1 MFKMKKNI
9 KNFLLISVIGDID
22 YIAAKFNS
30 KFITKKLL
38 KKENKNDL
46 LVTNLMKFVEKNKI
60 RITKDM
66 LILVNL
72 GPGSYSSLRIALS
85 VAKGISMAKGLKI
98 YGYKKKNLKEI
109 TLKNI
114 EKLIKKNLLENKL
127 IKPIYLS

>member
-46 LVTNLMKFVEKNKI
+46 LVTNLMKFVKKNKI
-60 RITKDM
+60 RMTKDM
-66 LILVNL
+66 SILVNL
-72 GPGSYSSLRIALS
+72 GPGSYSSLRVALS
-85 VAKGISMAKGLKI
+85 VAKGISIAKGLKI

>member
-1 MFKMKKNI
+1 MKKNI
-9 KNFLLISVIGDID
+9 KNFLLISVSGDID
-22 YIAAKFNS
+22 YIAAKFDS

-46 LVTNLMKFVEKNKI
+46 LVTNLLKFVKKNKI
-60 RITKDM
+60 RMTKDM
-66 LILVNL
+66 SILVNL

-85 VAKGISMAKGLKI
+85 VAKGISIAKGLKI

>member
-1 MFKMKKNI
+1 MKKNI
-9 KNFLLISVIGDID
+9 KNFLLISVSGDID
-22 YIAAKFNS
+22 YIAAKINT

-46 LVTNLMKFVEKNKI
+46 LVTNLMKFVKKNKI
-60 RITKDM
+60 RMTKDM
-66 LILVNL
+66 SILVNL
-72 GPGSYSSLRIALS
+72 GPGSYSSLRVALS
-85 VAKGISMAKGLKI
+85 VAKGISIAKGLKI

>member
-1 MFKMKKNI
+1 MKKNI
-9 KNFLLISVIGDID
+9 KNFLLISVSGDID
-22 YIAAKFNS
+22 YIAAKIDS

-60 RITKDM
+60 RMTKDM

-85 VAKGISMAKGLKI
+85 VAKGISMAKGLKM

>member
-1 MFKMKKNI
+1 MKKNI
-9 KNFLLISVIGDID
+9 KNFLLISVSGDID
-22 YIAAKFNS
+22 YIAAKINT
-30 KFITKKLL
+30 KFIAKKLL

-46 LVTNLMKFVEKNKI
+46 LVTNLMKFVKKNKI
-60 RITKDM
+60 RMTKDM
-66 LILVNL
+66 SILVNL
-72 GPGSYSSLRIALS
+72 GPGSYSSLRVALS
-85 VAKGISMAKGLKI
+85 VAKGISIAKGLKI

>member
-9 KNFLLISVIGDID
+9 KNFLLISVSGDID
-22 YIAAKFNS
+22 YIAAKINT

-46 LVTNLMKFVEKNKI
+46 LVTNLMKFVKKNKI
-60 RITKDM
+60 RMTKDM
-66 LILVNL
+66 SILVNL
-72 GPGSYSSLRIALS
+72 GPGSYSSLRVALS
-85 VAKGISMAKGLKI
+85 VAKGISIAKGLKI

-109 TLKNI
+109 TLKNV

>member
-1 MFKMKKNI
+1 MKKNI
-9 KNFLLISVIGDID
+9 KNFLLISVSGDID
-22 YIAAKFNS
+22 YIAAKINT

-46 LVTNLMKFVEKNKI
+46 LVTNLLKFVKKNKI
-60 RITKDM
+60 RMTKDM
-66 LILVNL
+66 SILVNL
-72 GPGSYSSLRIALS
+72 GPGSYSSLRVALS
-85 VAKGISMAKGLKI
+85 VAKGISIAKNLKI

>member
-1 MFKMKKNI
+1 MKKNI
-9 KNFLLISVIGDID
+9 KNFLLINVSGDID
-22 YIAAKFNS
+22 YIAAKFDS

-46 LVTNLMKFVEKNKI
+46 LVTNLMKFVKKNKI
-60 RITKDM
+60 RMTKDM
-66 LILVNL
+66 SILVNL
-72 GPGSYSSLRIALS
+72 GPGSYSSLRVALS
-85 VAKGISMAKGLKI
+85 VAKGISIAKGLKI

>member
-1 MFKMKKNI
+1 MKKNI
-9 KNFLLISVIGDID
+9 KNFLLISVSGDID
-22 YIAAKFNS
+22 YIAAKINT

-46 LVTNLMKFVEKNKI
+46 LVTNLMKFVKKNKI
-60 RITKDM
+60 RMTKDM
-66 LILVNL
+66 SILVNL
-72 GPGSYSSLRIALS
+72 GPGSYSSLRVALS
-85 VAKGISMAKGLKI
+85 VAKGIGIAKGLKI

>member
-1 MFKMKKNI
+1 MKKNI
-9 KNFLLISVIGDID
+9 KNFLLISVSGDID
-22 YIAAKFNS
+22 YFAAKINT

-46 LVTNLMKFVEKNKI
+46 LVTNLLKFVKKNKI
-60 RITKDM
+60 RMNKDM
-66 LILVNL
+66 SILINL

-85 VAKGISMAKGLKI
+85 VAKGISIAKGSKI

>member
-1 MFKMKKNI
+1 MKKNI
-9 KNFLLISVIGDID
+9 KNFLLINVSGDID
-22 YIAAKFNS
+22 YIAAKFDS
-30 KFITKKLL
+30 KFIIKKLL

-46 LVTNLMKFVEKNKI
+46 LVTNLLKFVKKNKI
-60 RITKDM
+60 RMTKDM
-66 LILVNL
+66 SILVNL

-85 VAKGISMAKGLKI
+85 VAKGISIAKGLKI

-127 IKPIYLS
+127 IKPVYLS

>member
-1 MFKMKKNI
+1 MKKNI
-9 KNFLLISVIGDID
+9 KNFLLISVSGDID
-22 YIAAKFNS
+22 YIAAKINT

-46 LVTNLMKFVEKNKI
+46 LVTNLLKFVKKNKI
-60 RITKDM
+60 RMTKDM
-66 LILVNL
+66 SILVNL

-85 VAKGISMAKGLKI
+85 VAKGISIAKGLKI

>member
-1 MFKMKKNI
+1 MKKNI
-9 KNFLLISVIGDID
+9 KNFLLINVSGDID
-22 YIAAKFNS
+22 YIAAKFDS

-46 LVTNLMKFVEKNKI
+46 LVTNLLKFVKKNKI
-60 RITKDM
+60 RMTKDM
-66 LILVNL
+66 SILVNL

-85 VAKGISMAKGLKI
+85 VAKGISIAKGLKI

>member
-22 YIAAKFNS
+22 YIAAKIDS

-46 LVTNLMKFVEKNKI
+46 LVTNLLKFVKKNKI
-60 RITKDM
+60 RMTKDM
-66 LILVNL
+66 SILVNL

-85 VAKGISMAKGLKI
+85 VAKGISIAKGLKI

>member
-1 MFKMKKNI
+1 MKKNI
-9 KNFLLISVIGDID
+9 KNFLLISVSGDID
-22 YIAAKFNS
+22 YFAAKINT

-46 LVTNLMKFVEKNKI
+46 LVTNLLEFVKKNKI
-60 RITKDM
+60 RMTKDM

-85 VAKGISMAKGLKI
+85 VAKGISIAKGLKI

-114 EKLIKKNLLENKL
+114 EKLINKNLLENKL

>member
-46 LVTNLMKFVEKNKI
+46 LVTDLMKFVKKNKI
-60 RITKDM
+60 RMTKDM
-66 LILVNL
+66 SILVNL
-72 GPGSYSSLRIALS
+72 GPGSYSSLRVALS
-85 VAKGISMAKGLKI
+85 VAKGISIAKNLKI

>member
-1 MFKMKKNI
+1 MKKNI
-9 KNFLLISVIGDID
+9 KNFLLISVSGDID
-22 YIAAKFNS
+22 YIAAKINT

-60 RITKDM
+60 RMTKDM

-85 VAKGISMAKGLKI
+85 VAKGISMAKGLKM

>member
-1 MFKMKKNI
+1 MKKNI
-9 KNFLLISVIGDID
+9 KNFLLISVSGDID
-22 YIAAKFNS
+22 YIAAKINT

-60 RITKDM
+60 RMTKDM

-127 IKPIYLS
+127 IKPVYLS

>member
-1 MFKMKKNI
+1 MKKNI
-9 KNFLLISVIGDID
+9 KNFLLINVSGDID
-22 YIAAKFNS
+22 YIAVKFNS
-30 KFITKKLL
+30 KFIIKKLL

-46 LVTNLMKFVEKNKI
+46 LVRNLLKFVKKNKI

-66 LILVNL
+66 SILVNL

-85 VAKGISMAKGLKI
+85 VAKGISIAKGSKI
-98 YGYKKKNLKEI
+98 YGFKKKDLKEI
-109 TLKNI
+109 TLKNV

>member
-1 MFKMKKNI
+1 MKKNI
-9 KNFLLISVIGDID
+9 KNFLLISVSGDID
-22 YIAAKFNS
+22 YIAAKINT

-46 LVTNLMKFVEKNKI
+46 LVTNLMKFVKKNKI
-60 RITKDM
+60 RMTKDM
-66 LILVNL
+66 SILVNL

-85 VAKGISMAKGLKI
+85 VAKGISIAKGLKI

>member
-1 MFKMKKNI
+1 MKKNI
-9 KNFLLISVIGDID
+9 KNFLLISVSGDID
-22 YIAAKFNS
+22 YIAAKINT

-46 LVTNLMKFVEKNKI
+46 LVTNLMKFVKKNKI
-60 RITKDM
+60 RVSKDM
-66 LILVNL
+66 SILINL

>member
-1 MFKMKKNI
+1 MKKNI
-9 KNFLLISVIGDID
+9 KNFLLISVSGDID
-22 YIAAKFNS
+22 YIAAKINT

-46 LVTNLMKFVEKNKI
+46 LVTNLLKFVKKNKI
-60 RITKDM
+60 KMTKDM
-66 LILVNL
+66 SILVNL
-72 GPGSYSSLRIALS
+72 GPGSYSSLRVALS
-85 VAKGISMAKGLKI
+85 VAKGISIAKGLKI

>member
-1 MFKMKKNI
+1 MKKNI

-46 LVTNLMKFVEKNKI
+46 LVTNLMKFVKKNKI
-60 RITKDM
+60 RMTKDM
-66 LILVNL
+66 SILVNL
-72 GPGSYSSLRIALS
+72 GPGSYSSLRVALS
-85 VAKGISMAKGLKI
+85 VAKGISIAKGLKI

>member
-1 MFKMKKNI
+1 MKKNI
-9 KNFLLISVIGDID
+9 KNFLLISVSGDID
-22 YIAAKFNS
+22 YIAAKINT

-60 RITKDM
+60 RMTKDM

>member
-1 MFKMKKNI
+1 MKKNI
-9 KNFLLISVIGDID
+9 KNFLLISVSGDID
-22 YIAAKFNS
+22 YIAAKIDS

-46 LVTNLMKFVEKNKI
+46 LVTNLLEFVKKNKI
-60 RITKDM
+60 RMTKDM

-85 VAKGISMAKGLKI
+85 VAKGISIAKGLKI

>member
-1 MFKMKKNI
+1 MKKNI
-9 KNFLLISVIGDID
+9 KNFLLISVSGDID
-22 YIAAKFNS
+22 YIAAKINT

-46 LVTNLMKFVEKNKI
+46 LVTNLMKFVKKNKI
-60 RITKDM
+60 RMTKDM
-66 LILVNL
+66 SILVNL
-72 GPGSYSSLRIALS
+72 GTGSYSSLRVALS
-85 VAKGISMAKGLKI
+85 VAKGISIAKGLKI

>member
-1 MFKMKKNI
+1 MKKNI
-9 KNFLLISVIGDID
+9 KNFLLISVSGDID
-22 YIAAKFNS
+22 YIAAKIDS

-46 LVTNLMKFVEKNKI
+46 LVTNLLKFVKKNKI
-60 RITKDM
+60 RMTKDM
-66 LILVNL
+66 SILVNL

-85 VAKGISMAKGLKI
+85 VAKGISIAKGLKI

>member
-1 MFKMKKNI
+1 MKKNI
-9 KNFLLISVIGDID
+9 KNFLLISVSGDID
-22 YIAAKFNS
+22 YIAAKIDS

-46 LVTNLMKFVEKNKI
+46 LVTNLLKFVKKNKI
-60 RITKDM
+60 RMTKDM
-66 LILVNL
+66 SILVNL

-85 VAKGISMAKGLKI
+85 VAKGISIAKGLKI

-114 EKLIKKNLLENKL
+114 LENKL

>member
-46 LVTNLMKFVEKNKI
+46 LVTNLLKFVKKNKI
-60 RITKDM
+60 KMTKDM
-66 LILVNL
+66 SILVNL
-72 GPGSYSSLRIALS
+72 GPGSYSSLRVALS
-85 VAKGISMAKGLKI
+85 VAKGIGIAKGLKI
-98 YGYKKKNLKEI
+98 YGYKKKKFERNY
-109 TLKNI
+109 
-114 EKLIKKNLLENKL
+114 
-127 IKPIYLS
+127 P

>member
-1 MFKMKKNI
+1 MRKLFI
-9 KNFLLISVIGDID
+9 ILLTI
-22 YIAAKFNS
+22 YFFNTS
-30 KFITKKLL
+30 LHAYSSDPKEFVTELVNEAINKLSDKRL
-38 KKENKNDL
+38 TEEDK
-46 LVTNLMKFVEKNKI
+46 MKFVEKIKI
-60 RITKDM
+60 RMTIDL

>member
-1 MFKMKKNI
+1 MKKNI
-9 KNFLLISVIGDID
+9 KNFLLISVSGDID
-22 YIAAKFNS
+22 YIAAKIDS

-46 LVTNLMKFVEKNKI
+46 LVTNLLKFVKKNKI
-60 RITKDM
+60 RMTKDM
-66 LILVNL
+66 SILVNL

-85 VAKGISMAKGLKI
+85 VAKGISIAKGLKI

-109 TLKNI
+109 TLKNV